1 MNGPAALA
9 VLAVFLAFGD
19 EAEASTIRVDEP
31 EYLLTFM
38 RMKSYRASPS
48 WTTYRTILAEDF
60 GLSLT
65 HEPVE
70 SLRLVRGHKI
80 HVDEWP
86 SPGESKGTLVLVHGA
101 GGNGRIL
108 APIAE
113 PVAQSGWRVI
123 APDLPG
129 YGLTEPAP
137 SYNGDYSEWPK
148 VVSEIAAAEPGPVV
162 LMGLSMGGLTAL
174 LAAQGSK
181 NVSALI
187 VTTLLDLSDP
197 EVFVRAARWRWLGR
211 LSLLT
216 MTLAPWL
223 FDRVVMPL
231 SLATPLEKMS
241 SSKCMQTYFQ
251 KDRLIGG
258 NWKAARF
265 FRSIHQHPVHSWS
278 LHCPLLLAHPGA
290 DAWTPTAMS
299 LGVYEKVIGPK
310 RFVEVSNGSHLPAEQ
325 PAASE
330 LLDAINAFLEDVAAN
345 SSMSSSVITTPR
357 GG

>member
-1 MNGPAALA
+1 
-9 VLAVFLAFGD
+9 
-19 EAEASTIRVDEP
+19 
-31 EYLLTFM
+31 
-38 RMKSYRASPS
+38 MKSFRASPS
-48 WTTYRTILAEDF
+48 WATYRTILAEDF

-65 HEPVE
+65 QEPVE
-70 SLRLVRGHKI
+70 SFRPVRGHNI
-80 HVDEWP
+80 RVDEWLP
-86 SPGESKGTLVLVHGA
+86 SGEAKGTLVMVHGG

-113 PVAQSGWRVI
+113 PMAQSGWRVI

-129 YGLTEPAP
+129 YGLTEPAR
-137 SYNGDYSEWPK
+137 SYHGDYSEWPK
-148 VVSEIAAAEPGPVV
+148 VVSEIAEAEPRPVV

-174 LAAQGSK
+174 LAAQRSK
-181 NVSALI
+181 NVCALI

-241 SSKCMQTYFQ
+241 SSKRMQAYFQ
-251 KDRLIGG
+251 KDPLIGG
-258 NWKAARF
+258 SWKAARF
-265 FRSIHQHPVHSWS
+265 FRSIHQHRVHSWS

-299 LGVYEKVIGPK
+299 LGVYEKVMGPK
-310 RFVEVSNGSHLPAEQ
+310 RVVELSNGSHLPAEQ
-325 PAASE
+325 PAAGE
-330 LLDAINAFLEDVAAN
+330 LHDAMCAFLDDVAA
-345 SSMSSSVITTPR
+345 SSSTSSSVIATQRSGYSEQAPS
-357 GG
+357 GGLGPHGASE